1 MENILG
7 LIGTITGVLGLL
19 ISVLLV
25 RWQAKV
31 HAKELEM
38 ERAEREKE
46 RALLEAEKEKERALL
61 EAEKE
66 KERAFFEER
75 IKMEQARNERSE
87 RLTFLADR
95 IFDISI
101 PRDLR
106 LPFYEEYISMKG
118 NGTAV
123 RFWLAEES
131 RAAAIK

>member
-1 MENILG
+1 MENVLG
-7 LIGTITGVLGLL
+7 TIGTITGVLGLL
-19 ISVLLV
+19 VSVLVV
-25 RWQAKV
+25 RWQAKE
-31 HAKELEM
+31 HTKEIEM

-46 RALLEAEKEKERALL
+46 RALLEERL
-61 EAEKE
+61 
-66 KERAFFEER
+66 
-75 IKMEQARNERSE
+75 KMEQARNERSE

-123 RFWLAEES
+123 RFWLAEG
-131 RAAAIK
+131 AKQ